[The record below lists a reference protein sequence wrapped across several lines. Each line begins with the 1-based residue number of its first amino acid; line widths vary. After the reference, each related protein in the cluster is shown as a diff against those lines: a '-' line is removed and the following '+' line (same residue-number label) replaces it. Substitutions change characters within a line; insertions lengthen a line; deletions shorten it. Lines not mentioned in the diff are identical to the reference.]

1 MFWVSVVTIKIKQ
14 FTMNRS
20 LITLFSLLLIML
32 NTASA
37 QSPKIGIFDTA
48 VDVGKPK
55 LAGSSTYDAA
65 KQEYTLRGAGYN
77 IWFNRDEFHYLA
89 NRIQGDFIVTADFE
103 FPNPVGHDPH
113 RKYGWMVRE
122 SLQEDAVHFTATIH
136 GDGLTVAQWRMMRG
150 AFMRDPQD
158 ELFFPKKKAQTIQL
172 ERKGKTY
179 TMRIANAGEPLQS
192 YGSVTME
199 NIGNNPYVG
208 LFVGSHNADFIE
220 EARIWN
226 VRVDKVM
233 PANYSFNDTIGS
245 RLETIDVFTGLRK
258 VVYESPVRFEAPNW
272 MPDGKRLLFN
282 SLGSIWTIPV
292 DGSEKPTQLNTGTAN
307 RNNNDHV
314 ISFNGK
320 MLGISSHRTG
330 LFGGGS
336 TIYVL
341 PLTGGEPKLVTEKT
355 PSYLHGWAANNK
367 EVYFV
372 ARRDTNANSL
382 YHVFK
387 ADIETGVETQ
397 LTHNTFG
404 HVDGPEGSPDG
415 KWVYFN
421 GSMTGTMQLWRMKP
435 DGSGKEQLTFDQYNN
450 WFPHISPDGKWIAYI
465 SFPDD
470 IDPTAHPAC
479 KAVSLK
485 LMPINGGFPKTIAYL
500 YGGQGTIN
508 TPSWSPD
515 SRHISFVSYSGRAK

>member
-1 MFWVSVVTIKIKQ
+1 
-14 FTMNRS
+14 MNRP

-37 QSPKIGIFDTA
+37 QSAKIGIFDTA

-122 SLQEDAVHFTATIH
+122 NLQEDAVHFTATTH
-136 GDGLTVAQWRMMRG
+136 SDGLTVAQWRMMRG
-150 AFMRDPQD
+150 AYMRDPQD

-258 VVYESPVRFEAPNW
+258 VIYESPVRFEAPNW

-292 DGSEKPTQLNTGTAN
+292 EGSQAPAKLNTGTADK
-307 RNNNDHV
+307 NNNDHV
-314 ISFNGK
+314 ISFDGK
-320 MLGISSHRTG
+320 LLGISSHRTG

-372 ARRDTNANSL
+372 ARRDTNKNSL

-421 GSMTGTMQLWRMKP
+421 GSMTGTMQLWRMKT

-485 LMPINGGFPKTIAYL
+485 LMPVNGGFPKTIAYL

-515 SRHISFVSYSGRAK
+515 SRQISFVSYSGRAK

>member
-1 MFWVSVVTIKIKQ
+1 MFSKIAAL
-14 FTMNRS
+14 T
-20 LITLFSLLLIML
+20 ITLFLAL
-32 NTASA
+32 SA
-37 QSPKIGIFDTA
+37 NAQQKIGIFENDL
-48 VDVGKPK
+48 DVGKPK
-55 LAGSSTYDAA
+55 LAGSASYDAI
-65 KQEYTLRGAGYN
+65 KQAYTVKAAGYN

-103 FPNPVGHDPH
+103 FPKSGVDPH

-122 SLQEDAVHFTATIH
+122 SLDDNAVHFTATIH
-136 GDGLTVAQWRMMRG
+136 GDGLTMAQWRPLKG

-158 ELFFPKKKAQTIQL
+158 ELFFPKKKARTIQL

-179 TMRIANAGEPLQS
+179 TMRIANVGEPLQS
-192 YGSVTME
+192 YGAVTME
-199 NIGNNPYVG
+199 NIGDNPYVG
-208 LFVGSHNADFIE
+208 IFVGSHNADVVE

-226 VRVDKVM
+226 VRIDKPM
-233 PANYSFNDTIGS
+233 PADYNFNNSQTIGS
-245 RLETIDVFTGLRK
+245 RMEILDVFTAQRQ
-258 VVYESPVRFEAPNW
+258 VVYESNDRFEAPNW

-282 SLGSIWTIPV
+282 SKGSIWTIPT
-292 DGSEKPTQLNTGTAN
+292 DGSAAPVKLNTGTVE

-314 ISFNGK
+314 ISFDGK
-320 MLGISSHRTG
+320 TLGISSHRTG

-341 PLTGGEPKLVTEKT
+341 PLAGGIPKLVTEKT

-372 ARRDTNANSL
+372 ARRDTTTNSL
-382 YHVFK
+382 YHIYK
-387 ADIETGVETQ
+387 ANIDTGVETK
-397 LTHNTFG
+397 LTDHTFG
-404 HVDGPEGSPDG
+404 HVDGPEGSADG
-415 KWVYFN
+415 QWIYFN

-435 DGSGKEQLTFDQYNN
+435 DGSNKEQLTFDQYNN
-450 WFPHISPDGKWIAYI
+450 WFPHLSPDGKWIAYI

-470 IDPTAHPAC
+470 INPSDHPGC
-479 KAVSLK
+479 KPVSLK
-485 LMPINGGFPKTIAYL
+485 LMSVNGGFPKTIAYL

-515 SRHISFVSYSGRAK
+515 SKKISFVSYSGRVN